1 MTRQKWKWLLGIA
14 ITLLSLALALR
25 QVNGP
30 SIIVAFR
37 DAHYVP
43 LGLAFGL
50 VMASTISTVVRWQVL
65 LGYGS
70 GGLGQLFRIFM
81 IAHVFNA
88 VYPAKLG
95 TLLRAH
101 LVGEMSDINKGF
113 AIGTVL
119 GEKILDNTVGL
130 CLILLLF
137 PLIPLSPWLYRIITI
152 GATTLLF
159 VVIVLVLLF
168 WFYGHLF
175 PKVAR
180 RVNLFQCG
188 WVKTLFAYLGQ
199 GLEGLA
205 AANRREARLS
215 ILLLTLT
222 VAGTNWLVAQITLWA
237 LGIHVPWVVAPLL
250 LGVLQWGTDVPSA
263 PGSIGV
269 FHYLCLLTLGV
280 FGVEPSLAFSYG
292 IILHMLI
299 MVLPTFI
306 GLACL
311 WSARTFIW
319 SWRQQEGEVILVAP
333 SREVP

>member
-1 MTRQKWKWLLGIA
+1 MTRQKREWLLGIA

-25 QVNGP
+25 QVSVP

-37 DAHYVP
+37 NARYVL

-50 VMASTISTVVRWQVL
+50 VMVSTISTVVRWQVL
-65 LGYGS
+65 LGHGAGS
-70 GGLGQLFRIFM
+70 LRQLFRIFM
-81 IAHVFNA
+81 IGHVFNV

-130 CLILLLF
+130 CLILILLPF
-137 PLIPLSPWLYRIITI
+137 IPSSPWLHRVITA
-152 GATTLLF
+152 GATMLLF
-159 VVIVLVLLF
+159 AVIVLALLF
-168 WFYGHLF
+168 WFHGHLL
-175 PKVAR
+175 PEVIR
-180 RVNLFQCG
+180 RINLFQRG
-188 WVKTLFAYLGQ
+188 WVKTLCTYLSQ

-205 AANRREARLS
+205 AANRRGTRLS
-215 ILLLTLT
+215 VLLWTLI
-222 VAGTNWLVAQITLWA
+222 VAGTNWLVVQIALWA

-263 PGSIGV
+263 PGNIGV

-280 FGVEPSLAFSYG
+280 FGVEPNLAFSYG
-292 IILHMLI
+292 VILHMLI
-299 MVLPTFI
+299 IVLPTFI

-311 WSARTFIW
+311 WSARAFIW
-319 SWRQQEGEVILVAP
+319 SWRQQERSVALVTS
-333 SREVP
+333 SREAP

>member
-1 MTRQKWKWLLGIA
+1 MMRVKREWLLGIA
-14 ITLLSLALALR
+14 ITLVSLALALR
-25 QVNGP
+25 QVNVP
-30 SIIVAFR
+30 SIIIAFR
-37 DAHYVP
+37 NAHYVL

-50 VMASTISTVVRWQVL
+50 VMASTIGTVVRWQVL
-65 LGYGS
+65 LGQGA

-81 IAHVFNA
+81 IAHVFNV

-95 TLLRAH
+95 VLLRAH
-101 LVGEMSDINKGF
+101 LVGEMSDVNKGF

-130 CLILLLF
+130 CLVLLLL
-137 PLIPLSPWLYRIITI
+137 PLIPSSPWVHSIITA
-152 GATTLLF
+152 GAAALLLAA
-159 VVIVLVLLF
+159 IVLAFVF
-168 WFYGHLF
+168 WFHGHLL

-180 RVNLFQCG
+180 PINLLRHG
-188 WVKTLFAYLGQ
+188 WARTLFTYLGQ

-205 AANRREARLS
+205 AANRPENRLS
-215 ILLLTLT
+215 VLLLTLI
-222 VAGTNWLVAQITLWA
+222 VAGTNWLVVQVALWA
-237 LGIHVPWVVAPLL
+237 LGIHVPWAVAPVL

-263 PGSIGV
+263 PGNIGV

-292 IILHMLI
+292 VILHMLI

-311 WSARTFIW
+311 WSARAFIW
-319 SWRQQEGEVILVAP
+319 SWRQQEGPVTLFT
-333 SREVP
+333 SLREVP